1 MARAT
6 AALELSLHERRFKM
20 SADSKWSDLTPR
32 ILSAVLLIAVC
43 GIEIYIGGLPFSILV
58 WIACGI
64 MTWEL
69 ARMFQARFPLALGVL
84 SAAVLLVAE
93 KLPIVLESSVMSL
106 PLMLAAVLAGVGQ
119 VPKDRWIYGLFG
131 IWIMAGSYAFL
142 VLRHLAGLEW
152 FIWLV
157 AVVVISDVLGYFAGR
172 ILGGPKFWPRVSPK
186 KTWSG
191 TAAGWIGAA
200 VIGVIFAVVIE
211 SQYAIWLLA
220 LVSAIAAFAGQMGD
234 IAESAVKRRVGIKDS
249 SSLIP
254 GHGGLLDRFDAML
267 GASAFVFFLWLIAA
281 LPEAI

>member
-1 MARAT
+1 
-6 AALELSLHERRFKM
+6 M
-20 SADSKWSDLTPR
+20 SADVKWSDLAPR

-43 GIEIYIGGLPFSILV
+43 GVEIYVGGLPFSILV
-58 WIACGI
+58 WIACGL

-69 ARMFQARFPLALGVL
+69 ARMLQARFPVALAAL
-84 SAAVLLVAE
+84 STAVLCFVE
-93 KLPIVLESSVMSL
+93 KLPLIIESSAMSL
-106 PLMLAAVLAGVGQ
+106 PLMLAAVLVGVGQ
-119 VPKDRWIYGLFG
+119 VPKDRGVYGLFA
-131 IWIMAGSYAFL
+131 IWIMAGCYAFL

-152 FIWLV
+152 FVWLV

-172 ILGGPKFWPRVSPK
+172 MLGGPKFWPRVSPK

-200 VIGVIFAVVIE
+200 MIGVGFGLMVQPDIGLFGLAVI
-211 SQYAIWLLA
+211 
-220 LVSAIAAFAGQMGD
+220 SAVAAFAGQMGD

-267 GASAFVFFLWLIAA
+267 GASAFVFVLWLISAVPGA
-281 LPEAI
+281 V